1 MGWRDY
7 DSGSTPA
14 QFAATLQAEGLCVTI
29 SEETAS
35 QILAHNGSTPLKQ
48 KQIVKV
54 EEYRGLTEAAA
65 HALLGLEADN
75 STSTVYYAERS
86 TSTGGTAQYM
96 AVAARTG
103 NVVNVTTSRANEAA
117 GYNVRTTTTTYSA
130 DGTGWSTT
138 RPAASQTGIVVSKTS
153 RKIATFYA
161 SGTRTQTVTTTIT
174 EYPFLTQT
182 EAAAMCTSS
191 NSMTAFSTTYTA
203 TRMVYTSSS
212 STGVSQ
218 IYQGSYTVYSGTV
231 VSSTMRYID
240 EANGWTVTKTEENTS
255 L

>member
-7 DSGSTPA
+7 DEGSTPA

-54 EEYRGLTEAAA
+54 EEYRGLTEVAA

-117 GYNVRTTTTTYSA
+117 GYNVRTSTTTYSA

-138 RPAASQTGIVVSKTS
+138 RPSASQTGIVVSKSKRTL
-153 RKIATFYA
+153 ATNYPT
-161 SGTRTQTVTTTIT
+161 GTYTQTVTTEVK
-174 EYPFLTQT
+174 EYPFLTQA
-182 EAAAMCTSS
+182 EATDICTSS
-191 NSMTAFSTTYTA
+191 STMTSTNHTYTA
-203 TRMVYTSSS
+203 TRTVYTS
-212 STGVSQ
+212 TGASQ
-218 IYQGSYTVYSGTV
+218 VQTYTGNYTTYSGIV
-231 VSSTMRYID
+231 VYSTMRYID
-240 EANGWTVTKTEENTS
+240 EVNGWTVTKTQETTS
-255 L
+255 

>member
-14 QFAATLQAEGLCVTI
+14 QFAATLKTEGLCVTI

-54 EEYRGLTEAAA
+54 EEYRGLTEEAA

-75 STSTVYYAERS
+75 STTTIYYAQRS

-103 NVVNVTTSRANEAA
+103 SVVNVTSSRANEAA

-130 DGTGWSTT
+130 DGTGWSTSK
-138 RPAASQTGIVVSKTS
+138 PEASTTGVTVSKSKRTLVTTYPVG
-153 RKIATFYA
+153 AY
-161 SGTRTQTVTTTIT
+161 TQTVTTEVK
-174 EYPFLTQT
+174 EYPFLTQAQANNLCT
-182 EAAAMCTSS
+182 TSSTMTSS
-191 NSMTAFSTTYTA
+191 NHTYTA
-203 TRMVYTSSS
+203 TRTVYTSTGSS
-212 STGVSQ
+212 QYQTYTGN
-218 IYQGSYTVYSGTV
+218 YTTYSGIV
-231 VSSTMRYID
+231 VYSTMRYID
-240 EANGWTVTKTEENTS
+240 EVNGWTVTKTTETTT
-255 L
+255 

>member
-14 QFAATLQAEGLCVTI
+14 QFAATLKAEGLCVTI

-35 QILAHNGSTPLKQ
+35 QIIAHNGSSPLKQ
-48 KQIVKV
+48 KQTVKV

-75 STSTVYYAERS
+75 STTTVYYAKRS
-86 TSTGGTAQYM
+86 TSTGGTAMYI

-103 NVVNVTTSRANEAA
+103 DVVNVASSRANEAA

-138 RPAASQTGIVVSKTS
+138 KPSASQTGITISKSKRTLV
-153 RKIATFYA
+153 TTYPV
-161 SGTRTQTVTTTIT
+161 GVYTQTVTTEVV
-174 EYPFLTQT
+174 EYTFLTQT
-182 EAAAMCTSS
+182 AANNLCTSS
-191 NSMTAFSTTYTA
+191 STMSSANHTYTA
-203 TRMVYTSSS
+203 NRTVYTS
-212 STGVSQ
+212 TGASQ
-218 IYQGSYTVYSGTV
+218 AQTYTGSYTTYSGTV
-231 VSSTMRYID
+231 VYSTMRYID
-240 EANGWTVTKTEENTS
+240 EVNGWTVTKTTETTS
-255 L
+255 

>member
-7 DSGSTPA
+7 DSGSTLA
-14 QFAATLQAEGLCVTI
+14 QFAATLKTEGLCVTI
-29 SEETAS
+29 SEDTAS

-75 STSTVYYAERS
+75 STTTIYYAQRS

-103 NVVNVTTSRANEAA
+103 SVVNVTSSRANEAA

-138 RPAASQTGIVVSKTS
+138 KPAASTTGVTVSKSERTLVTTYPVG
-153 RKIATFYA
+153 AY
-161 SGTRTQTVTTTIT
+161 TQTVTTEVK
-174 EYPFLTQT
+174 EYPFLTQAQANDLCT
-182 EAAAMCTSS
+182 TSSTMTSS
-191 NSMTAFSTTYTA
+191 NHTYTA
-203 TRMVYTSSS
+203 TRQVYTS
-212 STGVSQ
+212 TGASQ
-218 IYQGSYTVYSGTV
+218 YQTYTGNYTTYSGIV
-231 VSSTMRYID
+231 VYSTMRYID
-240 EANGWTVTKTEENTS
+240 EVNGWTVTKTTETTT
-255 L
+255 

>member
-14 QFAATLQAEGLCVTI
+14 QFAATLQSEGLCVTI

-65 HALLGLEADN
+65 HALLGLENDG

-103 NVVNVTTSRANEAA
+103 TVVNVTTSRANEAA

-130 DGTGWSTT
+130 DGSGWSTT
-138 RPAASQTGIVVSKTS
+138 KPSASQTGVTVSKSKRT
-153 RKIATFYA
+153 IATTYP
-161 SGTRTQTVTTTIT
+161 SGVKTQTVTTTVV
-174 EYPFLTQT
+174 EYTFLTQA
-182 EAAAMCTSS
+182 EADNLCSSS
-191 NSMTAFSTTYTA
+191 NNMAAHTGTYSAART
-203 TRMVYTSSS
+203 VYTS
-212 STGVSQ
+212 TGTSVAQS
-218 IYQGSYTVYSGTV
+218 YTGSYTYYLGDI
-231 VSSTMRYID
+231 VSSVMRYID
-240 EANGWTVTKTEENTS
+240 EVNGWTVTKTTEVTS
-255 L
+255 S

>member
-14 QFAATLQAEGLCVTI
+14 TFAATLKAEELCVTI

-75 STSTVYYAERS
+75 STTTIYYAQRS

-130 DGTGWSTT
+130 DGAGWSTA
-138 RPAASQTGIVVSKTS
+138 RPAASQTGVVVSKSKRTLV
-153 RKIATFYA
+153 TTYPT
-161 SGTRTQTVTTTIT
+161 GTYTQTVTTEVK
-174 EYPFLTQT
+174 EYPFLTHA
-182 EAAAMCTSS
+182 EATDICTSS
-191 NSMTAFSTTYTA
+191 STMTSANHTYTA
-203 TRMVYTSSS
+203 TRTVYTSMGSS
-212 STGVSQ
+212 QPQTY
-218 IYQGSYTVYSGTV
+218 IGSYTTYSGIIV
-231 VSSTMRYID
+231 YSTMRYID
-240 EANGWTVTKTEENTS
+240 EVNGWTVTKTTETTS
-255 L
+255 